1 MMTETFTRQV
11 VRPVTQSEARA
22 ELQAEGFRLPTSDE
36 WEYVCA
42 VLRSDAFPVG
52 RPLPRRFSSAAAEVP
67 ARAESIRCHQEPRTE
82 AILGPDG
89 FRG

>member
-1 MMTETFTRQV
+1 M
-11 VRPVTQSEARA
+11 TQSEARA

-42 VLRSDAFPVG
+42 ACARTLFRWGDHCPAGSLQ
-52 RPLPRRFSSAAAEVP
+52 PLPKAP